1 MDLFIYLFFRNKIRF
16 HDIHKLNLSHYN
28 FQLSPCVFN
37 VHLFFHAE
45 IILEK

>member
-16 HDIHKLNLSHYN
+16 HDIHKSNLSHDN
-28 FQLSPCVFN
+28 FQLSPYVFN